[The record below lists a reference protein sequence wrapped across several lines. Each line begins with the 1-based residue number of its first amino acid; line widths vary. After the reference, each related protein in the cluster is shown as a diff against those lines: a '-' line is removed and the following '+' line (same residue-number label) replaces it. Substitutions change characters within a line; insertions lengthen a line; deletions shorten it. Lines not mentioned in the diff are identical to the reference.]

1 MLGHTPDEAAQLILK
16 KAREGTATGSRESL
30 QASQKILQEKGA
42 SLTRSQTGQANAVEI
57 FGEKLGSSGI
67 VSEQATLRQVQKV
80 NDATREAL
88 TDVINRTDMRG
99 GASSTE
105 VGETMFAII
114 EEGRTALSKSYGDA
128 LGEITSKVNNK
139 ESSLRPLARDFL
151 ENKLKGVL
159 SLPNMSAR
167 DFLALDK
174 ALSAEVRALRTVGT
188 QTTDP
193 LAAQQ
198 LGDAVEVLRD
208 SFVKT
213 LKQADPKAA
222 KEYMALKKTYK
233 ESLASLTPKITAST
247 LRAADVGDFDKLGK
261 MLLQGSN
268 VSKTRAFMKSIDEA
282 YVQLG
287 RRGRK
292 DVGELP
298 YANAKEAKEAVKSG
312 YLKGLFK
319 DANDPS
325 FTIDSYAN
333 MAAQFNDP
341 QKDLMLRTI
350 VGKDYPR
357 VKQLMNLMN
366 EASRRPDGNI
376 GTLFLR
382 GKEYAAARG
391 LGGGGT
397 GAVAAGSAATGLAMH
412 FFGAGVAAFSLG
424 AVLMTPLFLAKAAAN
439 PKVVNRLLAFQK
451 TKFKTSDAMEKAA
464 ALIVGDVIN
473 GLNEY

>member
-1 MLGHTPDEAAQLILK
+1 
-16 KAREGTATGSRESL
+16 
-30 QASQKILQEKGA
+30 
-42 SLTRSQTGQANAVEI
+42 
-57 FGEKLGSSGI
+57 
-67 VSEQATLRQVQKV
+67 
-80 NDATREAL
+80 
-88 TDVINRTDMRG
+88 
-99 GASSTE
+99 
-105 VGETMFAII
+105 
-114 EEGRTALSKSYGDA
+114 
-128 LGEITSKVNNK
+128 
-139 ESSLRPLARDFL
+139 
-151 ENKLKGVL
+151 
-159 SLPNMSAR
+159 MSAR

-473 GLNEY
+473 GLNEYQAAQFRADMEEM